1 VIITPS
7 QLNQRSE
14 LYHQLGVLITAGM
27 TLHEGLE
34 HLKANPPSRALQ
46 PYIARWLD
54 YLKEGCTVTDALS
67 RTGKWMPSFDL
78 ALIEAG
84 ERSGRLDACF
94 KLLGVYYQ
102 ERAQMIRQM
111 ISDLLYPLFIF
122 HFAVVLFPFIQF
134 VQDMNVFRFVGSILL
149 VLAPLYAIV
158 FFLIVACQGR
168 HGESWRSGIEKVL
181 RRVPFLGTAR
191 RELALARLAAALEA
205 LLNAGVGIFGAWELA
220 ATASGSPALRRTV
233 LGWRPALEQ
242 GTTPSEL
249 VSNCEEFP
257 DAFGNLY
264 HTGEIS
270 GQLDQTLGRL
280 HTMYQEQGSR
290 RLRMVAQWAPRLIY
304 FGIVIYIGWKILAYY
319 SGYFSQINQIENMR

>member
-1 VIITPS
+1 
-7 QLNQRSE
+7 
-14 LYHQLGVLITAGM
+14 
-27 TLHEGLE
+27 
-34 HLKANPPSRALQ
+34 
-46 PYIARWLD
+46 
-54 YLKEGCTVTDALS
+54 
-67 RTGKWMPSFDL
+67 
-78 ALIEAG
+78 
-84 ERSGRLDACF
+84 
-94 KLLGVYYQ
+94 
-102 ERAQMIRQM
+102 
-111 ISDLLYPLFIF
+111 
-122 HFAVVLFPFIQF
+122 
-134 VQDMNVFRFVGSILL
+134 MNVFRFVGSILL

-158 FFLIVACQGR
+158 FSLIVACQGR